1 MVKKV
6 MILVAFSNTPGDR
19 TLLLLSLAA
28 QWLKTQSFI
37 NLMQTRTTGTT
48 TIALHLSGEG
58 F

>member
-1 MVKKV
+1 

-19 TLLLLSLAA
+19 MLLLLSLAA